1 MIVIENGITIE
12 NGIIIG
18 PVPVFLVTYN
28 FVTEDGA
35 NFLITQDSNNLVEQI
50 YV

>member
-1 MIVIENGITIE
+1 MIVIENGITVE
-12 NGIIIG
+12 NGITIG
-18 PVPVFLVTYN
+18 PVPILLQTNF

-35 NFLITQDSNNLVEQI
+35 DFFISQDGNNFVEQI